1 MTFFIIFWSFFLIP
15 MIYGYLKMNETERQ
29 DVKDEFTRPRFIF
42 TIGILLGG
50 FFLAMLGNA
59 LKLDIIIWIGVALI
73 VIGGIGTVIDTW
85 KEGAKGRG
93 VYILV
98 LIIIAVTVFLI

>member
-15 MIYGYLKMNETERQ
+15 MIYGYIKMNEEERQ
-29 DVKDEFTRPRFIF
+29 EVKDEFTSHQFIF

-59 LKLDIIIWIGVALI
+59 LNIHVIIWIAVSLI
-73 VIGGIGTVIDTW
+73 VIGGIGTVLDMW
-85 KEGAKGRG
+85 KEGMKGRS
-93 VYILV
+93 VFILI
-98 LIIIAVTVFLI
+98 LMIISVVVFLT